1 MSFIRFFIPLTF
13 EIKKTMLVTTADEIR
28 AYLPTSVYSGDDSL
42 LALMEDTE
50 ESVLVPVLGRE
61 LYEKVCE
68 DYEKAVEEYGG
79 VTPQVIAKEDL
90 TPEIRLIRH
99 CQLPVV
105 YLTLANSTGIL
116 SVNLNE
122 GGGLNQSYT
131 EMFDNADKD
140 AVGRFERDAWFKGHR
155 GIDRLLL
162 FLENDARSKAPVF
175 AELWHKSR
183 YFYFQGDL
191 LFTTAETMSRYL
203 DIGGSREKF
212 IALLPDIRY
221 CQQSYIAPS
230 IGEGMTETLVG
241 WCTGKVKP
249 QAETDEDG
257 GDAVVNTDIFA
268 GEWQE
273 TREECYMSYG
283 DELAYSNKNTK
294 SVWLLNSDGY
304 FYCISS
310 GSGNC
315 AGSWKH
321 NGEILTVNAGNWEV
335 TRRTISYLDTDSF
348 CVKMDYTYDTFYLNY
363 FRRLSYGAEVTASM
377 EQFVGTWNMNDG
389 EHNDWYWLF
398 SPNGNLYIGREN
410 ISSDRY
416 YYKGKWS
423 YAPASKILVTN
434 LNYDNVP
441 SDLLPDPHF
450 DPRVFMW

>member
-1 MSFIRFFIPLTF
+1 M
-13 EIKKTMLVTTADEIR
+13 KK
-28 AYLPTSVYSGDDSL
+28 
-42 LALMEDTE
+42 
-50 ESVLVPVLGRE
+50 
-61 LYEKVCE
+61 
-68 DYEKAVEEYGG
+68 
-79 VTPQVIAKEDL
+79 
-90 TPEIRLIRH
+90 H
-99 CQLPVV
+99 
-105 YLTLANSTGIL
+105 
-116 SVNLNE
+116 
-122 GGGLNQSYT
+122 
-131 EMFDNADKD
+131 
-140 AVGRFERDAWFKGHR
+140 
-155 GIDRLLL
+155 LL
-162 FLENDARSKAPVF
+162 FLCCLVMAALTLPSCSSDDGEGGTVIPPGGQGGQGGTGSTSYESLIIGEWGQVLLEYKYFNDITKTSDGHLKGNAAYWTFGHDS
-175 AELWHKSR
+175 
-183 YFYFQGDL
+183 YFKHVNSEVPGTYSLQGDKLTTNWTAGGSTDFTILKLDKDSLVVKL
-191 LFTTAETMSRYL
+191 LFNGEYGI
-203 DIGGSREKF
+203 DIEYVIQHMKRLTPYSDE
-212 IALLPDIRY
+212 
-221 CQQSYIAPS
+221 
-230 IGEGMTETLVG
+230 
-241 WCTGKVKP
+241 
-249 QAETDEDG
+249 DEDG

-450 DPRVFMW
+450 DTRVFMWKVTSLPRNGQWEGEALYTVSGRHEKEVTFTMADWL

>member
-1 MSFIRFFIPLTF
+1 
-13 EIKKTMLVTTADEIR
+13 MLVTTADEIR

-50 ESVLVPVLGRE
+50 ESVLVPVLGRG

-68 DYEKAVEEYGG
+68 DYGKAIEEYGG

-191 LFTTAETMSRYL
+191 LFTTACRNDEPLFGYRGKPGKVHCAAPGHPLLPAVVHRAVNRGGDDRDACWLVHRQSEATGGNGRRRRRCGRRESGRRGVAKGGRQAAYGACPVRGVTTPGEAAQVQRERGDAGNGYGKGIHCSQSGFVPPLHNGFAAVCASR
-203 DIGGSREKF
+203 GGSPGR
-212 IALLPDIRY
+212 DGR
-221 CQQSYIAPS
+221 
-230 IGEGMTETLVG
+230 GEG
-241 WCTGKVKP
+241 
-249 QAETDEDG
+249 A
-257 GDAVVNTDIFA
+257 A
-268 GEWQE
+268 
-273 TREECYMSYG
+273 
-283 DELAYSNKNTK
+283 
-294 SVWLLNSDGY
+294 
-304 FYCISS
+304 
-310 GSGNC
+310 
-315 AGSWKH
+315 
-321 NGEILTVNAGNWEV
+321 
-335 TRRTISYLDTDSF
+335 
-348 CVKMDYTYDTFYLNY
+348 
-363 FRRLSYGAEVTASM
+363 
-377 EQFVGTWNMNDG
+377 
-389 EHNDWYWLF
+389 
-398 SPNGNLYIGREN
+398 
-410 ISSDRY
+410 
-416 YYKGKWS
+416 
-423 YAPASKILVTN
+423 
-434 LNYDNVP
+434 
-441 SDLLPDPHF
+441 
-450 DPRVFMW
+450 

>member
-1 MSFIRFFIPLTF
+1 MSFIRIFIPVTF

-241 WCTGKVKP
+241 WCTGNVKP

-257 GDAVVNTDIFA
+257 GEADGAKAEAAEEVWRKAVDKLRMA
-268 GEWQE
+268 
-273 TREECYMSYG
+273 
-283 DELAYSNKNTK
+283 LALFVESRRPEKQRKYSENEAMLAMATARAYIAANQD
-294 SVWLLNSDGY
+294 SFLPY
-304 FYCISS
+304 I
-310 GSGNC
+310 
-315 AGSWKH
+315 
-321 NGEILTVNAGNWEV
+321 
-335 TRRTISYLDTDSF
+335 TDSPLYVPPVEEAPEETEEEKEQREKCRF
-348 CVKMDYTYDTFYLNY
+348 DYDDPENSIFV
-363 FRRLSYGAEVTASM
+363 FRPTA
-377 EQFVGTWNMNDG
+377 FNR
-389 EHNDWYWLF
+389 H
-398 SPNGNLYIGREN
+398 
-410 ISSDRY
+410 
-416 YYKGKWS
+416 
-423 YAPASKILVTN
+423 
-434 LNYDNVP
+434 
-441 SDLLPDPHF
+441 
-450 DPRVFMW
+450 